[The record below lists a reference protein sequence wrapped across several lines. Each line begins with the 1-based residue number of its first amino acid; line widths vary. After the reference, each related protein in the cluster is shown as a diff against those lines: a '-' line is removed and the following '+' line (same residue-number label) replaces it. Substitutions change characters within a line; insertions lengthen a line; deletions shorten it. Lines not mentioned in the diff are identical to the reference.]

1 MPSVQGLMEFVPCRL
16 PTQGRPGR
24 WWPTS
29 GTVAELLDMTPR
41 AARRVLLTLIDQGLA
56 WQLPPVRWTGPG
68 RPRQTYRLLVEQLHA

>member
-1 MPSVQGLMEFVPCRL
+1 
-16 PTQGRPGR
+16 
-24 WWPTS
+24 
-29 GTVAELLDMTPR
+29 MTPR